1 MPELSEEQIESI
13 KNNYPKKVGKRI
25 KGLRLQQNLTQ
36 TELVNL
42 TGKDRLYIYKTKK
55 MSGNY

>member
-25 KGLRLQQNLTQ
+25 KELRLQQSLTQ
-36 TELVNL
+36 TKLVNL
-42 TGKDRLYIYKTKK
+42 TGKDRLYVYKIEK
-55 MSGNY
+55 MSENY